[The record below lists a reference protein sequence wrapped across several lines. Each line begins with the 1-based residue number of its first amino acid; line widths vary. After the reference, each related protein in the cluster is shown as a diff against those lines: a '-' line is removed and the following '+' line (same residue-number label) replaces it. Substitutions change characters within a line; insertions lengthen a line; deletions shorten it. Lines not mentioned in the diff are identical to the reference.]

1 MTACKTEIRSSSRWG
16 SFSLAISR
24 QIWRNRSTLYTNAV
38 VPQPKTFSY
47 HGEGEG
53 NTAIRVWYCT
63 RRCSPMRPG
72 RDSDIRDVS
81 NLHAILL
88 SDFDKFRTARLLNWR
103 QRSQ

>member
-38 VPQPKTFSY
+38 APQPNTFSY
-47 HGEGEG
+47 NGEGER
-53 NTAIRVWYCT
+53 NTAIRVWHCT

-72 RDSDIRDVS
+72 RDPETTNVFEPARDS
-81 NLHAILL
+81 CLEFSQLPHRDLAQFTAI
-88 SDFDKFRTARLLNWR
+88 
-103 QRSQ
+103 